1 MFPLMFHFYVIRTN
15 PVPFGPMG
23 LVGSIAFHIRCA
35 GSSMALTF
43 CFVSEHAF
51 DLDSFFPICFFS
63 EKM

>member
-1 MFPLMFHFYVIRTN
+1 M
-15 PVPFGPMG
+15 PFGPMG
-23 LVGSIAFHIRCA
+23 LVGSIALYIRCA
-35 GSSMALTF
+35 GSSMAFTF